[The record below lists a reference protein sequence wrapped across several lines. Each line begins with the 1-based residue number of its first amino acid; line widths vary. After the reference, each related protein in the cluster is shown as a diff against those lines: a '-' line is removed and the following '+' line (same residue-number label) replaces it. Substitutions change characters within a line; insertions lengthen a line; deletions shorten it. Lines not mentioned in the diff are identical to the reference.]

1 MDDQKADKDTRRR
14 ILQNEHGVLCSGRDA
29 VCNQILMEATK
40 IIKIMSAFD
49 SWASETFGGAGGGFD

>member
-1 MDDQKADKDTRRR
+1 M
-14 ILQNEHGVLCSGRDA
+14 QNEHGVLCSGRDA

-49 SWASETFGGAGGGFD
+49 SWDRKPLVELVEDLIDYL